1 MGNINGLMWFKRRM
15 NDSEILNHIKEI
27 VNEGFYYI
35 SPCDYINQYDDFLG
49 EILYSVTITFINSYE
64 ELYNSNSVYD
74 QDFENF
80 VYDFIERKF
89 KTYIEKNFLERV
101 VECQKDD
108 DIISEQTSDIPM
120 YFKRRHKPD
129 IFKKY
134 LDAAMMYWINQRGQ
148 NERDFL
154 KNVMHEAIYGF
165 FKTYHKENP
174 FDIKVVDVYLFEDF
188 IYEEYG
194 EYILEYYNDNYW

>member
-1 MGNINGLMWFKRRM
+1 MGKINGLMWFKRRM
-15 NDSEILNHIKEI
+15 TDSEILNHIKEI

-35 SPCDYINQYDDFLG
+35 SPCDYINKYDDFLG

-89 KTYIEKNFLERV
+89 KSYIEKNFLERV

-120 YFKRRHKPD
+120 YFKRRHKPNQ
-129 IFKKY
+129 FKS
-134 LDAAMMYWINQRGQ
+134 IS
-148 NERDFL
+148 
-154 KNVMHEAIYGF
+154 
-165 FKTYHKENP
+165 KT
-174 FDIKVVDVYLFEDF
+174 VY
-188 IYEEYG
+188 
-194 EYILEYYNDNYW
+194 